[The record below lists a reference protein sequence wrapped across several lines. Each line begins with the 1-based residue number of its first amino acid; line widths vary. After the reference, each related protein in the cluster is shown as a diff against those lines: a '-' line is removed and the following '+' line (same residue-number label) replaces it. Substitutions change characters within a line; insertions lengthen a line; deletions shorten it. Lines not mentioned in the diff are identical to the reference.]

1 MIQQAIAI
9 IRPKKPL
16 VSANADSLFWIHEGP
31 SVKNLKEL
39 TSALKRLTNAQFAH
53 HVNAG
58 KNDFSN
64 WIQEVLRDRDLAGK
78 LRQCKTRLGTVRAI
92 EAHLQKNYAI

>member
-16 VSANADSLFWIHEGP
+16 VLASADALFWIHEGP
-31 SVKNLKEL
+31 AVKDLKEL
-39 TSALKRLTNAQFAH
+39 SSALKRLTNAQFAH
-53 HVNAG
+53 HVNAE

-64 WIQEVLRDRDLAGK
+64 WVGEVLRDRDLAGK
-78 LRQCKTRLGTVRAI
+78 LRQNKTRLGTVRAI
-92 EAHLQKNYAI
+92 EAHLQKNYVI